1 MTRQEKG
8 LWTAV
13 VILTLGV
20 LVMGTFMAMQV
31 LHQGKGDA
39 ETPQDANQEE
49 GSTVATINGE
59 VITDKAWTDAL
70 KRRYGSEILLQMLN
84 RKAVYAEALQRNL
97 VVTPKEIAREMAQ
110 AMDGYDSEK
119 SYYDAMKSQL
129 GLSKQDLEIEAGYRL
144 LLEKIATAGIQV
156 NDEDIQQYWVEH
168 REDYITPEKYDLSII
183 VVKGK
188 TESEALLTAV
198 RNGKDF
204 EETARSESEDSYS
217 RDAGGKLG
225 WIDQNDPFQP
235 KSILQLAANMQIG
248 DIGGPVKVKDGY
260 AIIKLNDKVK
270 RQEQSA
276 KEVHEEIRMA
286 LALSQADPLP
296 QVEQMLR
303 DKYKAVILSEIP
315 AS

>member
-20 LVMGTFMAMQV
+20 LVMGTVMAMQV
-31 LHQGKGDA
+31 LNQGKEDA
-39 ETPQDANQEE
+39 ETPHDANHEE

-59 VITDKAWTDAL
+59 VITDKVWTDAL

-97 VVTPKEIAREMAQ
+97 VVTPEEITREMAE

-129 GLSKQDLEIEAGYRL
+129 GLSKQDLELEAGYRL
-144 LLEKIATAGIQV
+144 LLEKIATAGIHIK
-156 NDEDIQQYWVEH
+156 DDDIQQYWVEH

-183 VVKGK
+183 VVKEK
-188 TESEALLTAV
+188 SESEALLTAL

-204 EETARSESEDSYS
+204 EETARSESEDTYS
-217 RDAGGKLG
+217 RDAGGRLG
-225 WIDQNDPFQP
+225 WIEQNDPFQS
-235 KSILQLAANMQIG
+235 KSILQLAANMKIG
-248 DIGGPVKVKDGY
+248 EIAGPVQVENGY
-260 AIIKLNDKVK
+260 AIMKMNDKAERK
-270 RQEQSA
+270 EQSA
-276 KEVHEEIRMA
+276 KEVHEEIRME

-303 DKYKAVILSEIP
+303 DKYEAVIISEIP

>member
-20 LVMGTFMAMQV
+20 LVMGTVMAMQV
-31 LHQGKGDA
+31 LHQGKDDA
-39 ETPQDANQEE
+39 EKPHDANKEE

-59 VITDKAWTDAL
+59 VITDKDWTDAL

-97 VVTPKEIAREMAQ
+97 VVTPKEIAREMAE

-129 GLSKQDLEIEAGYRL
+129 GLSKQDLELEAGYRL
-144 LLEKIATAGIQV
+144 LLEKIATAGIEV
-156 NDEDIQQYWVEH
+156 KDDDIQQYWVEH
-168 REDYITPEKYDLSII
+168 QEDYITPEKYDLSII
-183 VVKGK
+183 VVKEK
-188 TESEALLTAV
+188 SDSEAMLMEL

-204 EETARSESEDSYS
+204 EETARSESEDAYT
-217 RDAGGKLG
+217 RDSGGKLG

-235 KSILQLAANMQIG
+235 KPILQLAANMKIG
-248 DIGGPVKVKDGY
+248 DIAGPVKIENGY
-260 AIIKLNDKVK
+260 AIIKLNDKAE

-276 KEVHEEIRMA
+276 EEVHEEIRME

-303 DKYKAVILSEIP
+303 DKYEAVIISEIP

>member
-20 LVMGTFMAMQV
+20 LVMGTVMAMQMIN
-31 LHQGKGDA
+31 QGKDEA
-39 ETPQDANQEE
+39 ETPHDANQEE

-70 KRRYGSEILLQMLN
+70 KRRYGSEVLLQMLN

-97 VVTPKEIAREMAQ
+97 VVTPKEIAREMSE
-110 AMDGYDSEK
+110 AMEGYDSEK

-129 GLSKQDLEIEAGYRL
+129 GLSKQDLELEAGYRL

-156 NDEDIQQYWVEH
+156 KDDAIEQYWVEH

-188 TESEALLTAV
+188 SESEALLTAL

-217 RDAGGKLG
+217 RDAGGRLG
-225 WIDQNDPFQP
+225 WIEQNDPFQT
-235 KSILQLAANMQIG
+235 KSILQLAANMEIG
-248 DIGGPVKVKDGY
+248 EIAGPVKVENGY
-260 AIIKLNDKVK
+260 AIIKMNDKAE

-276 KEVHEEIRMA
+276 KEVHEEIRME

-303 DKYKAVILSEIP
+303 DKYEAVILSEIP

>member
-20 LVMGTFMAMQV
+20 LVMGTVMAMQMIN
-31 LHQGKGDA
+31 QGKDEA
-39 ETPQDANQEE
+39 ETPHDSNQEE

-97 VVTPKEIAREMAQ
+97 VVTPKEIAREMSE
-110 AMDGYDSEK
+110 AMEGYDSEK

-129 GLSKQDLEIEAGYRL
+129 GLSKQDLELEAGYRL

-156 NDEDIQQYWVEH
+156 KDDAIEQYWVEH

-188 TESEALLTAV
+188 SESEALLTAL

-217 RDAGGKLG
+217 RDAGGRLG
-225 WIDQNDPFQP
+225 WIEQNDPFQP
-235 KSILQLAANMQIG
+235 KSILQLAANMEIG
-248 DIGGPVKVKDGY
+248 EIAGPVKVENGY
-260 AIIKLNDKVK
+260 AIIKMNDKAE

-276 KEVHEEIRMA
+276 KEVHEEIRME

-303 DKYKAVILSEIP
+303 DKYEAVILSEIP

>member
-31 LHQGKGDA
+31 LHQGKEDA
-39 ETPQDANQEE
+39 ETPHDGSKEE

-97 VVTPKEIAREMAQ
+97 VVTPKEIAREMAG

-129 GLSKQDLEIEAGYRL
+129 GLSKQDLELEAGYRL

-156 NDEDIQQYWVEH
+156 KDDDIQKYWVEH

-183 VVKGK
+183 VVKEK
-188 TESEALLTAV
+188 SDSEAMLTEL

-204 EETARSESEDSYS
+204 EEMARSESEDSYS

-235 KSILQLAANMQIG
+235 KSILQQAANMSIG
-248 DIGGPVKVKDGY
+248 DIAGPVKVEDGY
-260 AIIKLNDKVK
+260 AIIRLNDKVE

-276 KEVHEEIRMA
+276 KEVHEEIRME

-303 DKYKAVILSEIP
+303 DKYEAVIISEIP